1 MGRMDVMHPEVVVA
15 EARSLAAL
23 KQSPDAAT
31 QAALAALPPLFS
43 TDSHVME
50 PHAVW
55 EQTAAP
61 YRETVHKWLSDIGFR
76 ADKLP
81 AGASD
86 PHARLLDQDRDGI
99 QGEILFPNDGMTI
112 FGLPDGKA
120 QHAAFVAY
128 NDWLAAFC
136 KTAPKRFFGVTCLSV
151 YDIDAAIAEMH
162 RGLDLGL
169 IGAMVWQVPDPALP
183 FTSPHYEPLWAAAAE
198 AGAPVHM
205 HILTGHSYA
214 LTQRK
219 LAGFEKI
226 RGAVNKKQNDTINA
240 LFDLIFSGVFERHR
254 KLRVVLAESECGWL
268 PFVLQQW
275 DYYFER
281 FRRKENL
288 GIDRLPSE
296 IFTEHVYCTWLEDYS
311 GTRQFSWWGQDNLM
325 WSNDY
330 PHFNMTFPYSRE
342 NVLHHIGDLPKDLQT
357 KLIRGNAIRLYGLAG
372 RLEEN

>member
-1 MGRMDVMHPEVVVA
+1 MDTMHPEVVVT
-15 EARSLAAL
+15 EARGLAAL
-23 KQSPDAAT
+23 KERPDSAM

-55 EQTAAP
+55 ENMPSPQ
-61 YRETVHKWLSDIGFR
+61 RETVHTWLSKIGFR

-86 PHARLLDQDRDGI
+86 PHARLLDQQRDGI
-99 QGEILFPNDGMTI
+99 QAEILFPNDGMSV
-112 FGLPDGKA
+112 FGLPDPSA
-120 QHAAFVAY
+120 QHAAFHAY

-136 KTAPKRFFGVTCLSV
+136 KTAPHNFFGVTCVSV
-151 YDIDAAIAEMH
+151 YDIDAAVKEMY

-169 IGAMVWQVPDPALP
+169 LGAMVWQVPDPALP
-183 FTSPHYEPLWAAAAE
+183 FTSRHYDPLWAAAAE

-214 LTQRK
+214 LTQK
-219 LAGFEKI
+219 QSHGAEKI
-226 RGAVNKKQNDTINA
+226 RGAVNKKQNDTVNA
-240 LFDLIFSGVFERHR
+240 LFDLIFSGVFDRHP

-281 FRRKENL
+281 FRAKEDL
-288 GIDRLPSE
+288 GITRLPSE
-296 IFTEHVYCTWLEDYS
+296 IFNEHVYCTWLEDYS
-311 GTRQFSWWGQDNLM
+311 GTRQFTWWGQNNLM

-342 NVLHHIGDLPKDLQT
+342 NVVHHIGNLPKDIQL
-357 KLIRGNAIRLYGLAG
+357 KLIRDNAIRLYGLAS
-372 RLEEN
+372 RLQEN